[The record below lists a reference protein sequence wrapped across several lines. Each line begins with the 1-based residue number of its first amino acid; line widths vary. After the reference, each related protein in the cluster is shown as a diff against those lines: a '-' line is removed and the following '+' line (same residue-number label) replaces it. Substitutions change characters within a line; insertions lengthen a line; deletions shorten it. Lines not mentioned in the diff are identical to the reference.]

1 MHKLLVQYIIDTN
14 GPLGVIIDGSTTKSN
29 LHLLAVLI
37 TINEPIGKKHF
48 LKVLNKPINTKNS
61 SFPFHANFLSYL
73 PSISMF

>member
-48 LKVLNKPINTKNS
+48 LKVLK
-61 SFPFHANFLSYL
+61 
-73 PSISMF
+73 ISQ